1 MAEKFSAFTALT
13 DAFCERHLDDEYWAL
28 IHRVIEVRA
37 MDLTQKVQLADELYR
52 AQPHVLA
59 SFLVQNK
66 LGVRPGEMEFLLEPC
81 RSSSMTAADY

>member
-1 MAEKFSAFTALT
+1 MNRCSLRRTLRDGRWA
-13 DAFCERHLDDEYWAL
+13 DPIPRHDQN
-28 IHRVIEVRA
+28 RP
-37 MDLTQKVQLADELYR
+37 QKVQLADELYR